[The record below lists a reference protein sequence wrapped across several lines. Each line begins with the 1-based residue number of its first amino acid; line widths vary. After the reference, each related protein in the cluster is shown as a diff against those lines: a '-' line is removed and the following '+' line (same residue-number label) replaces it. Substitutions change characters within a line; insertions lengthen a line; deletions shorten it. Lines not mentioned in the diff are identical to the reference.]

1 MWDRKHSLNNKPT
14 IAMDNKIIYINELI
28 FRGFGHT
35 AAKQNKAHDG
45 IKEIREANAWNAVQ
59 IWVQWLLS
67 GNKEKGIERNF
78 ETPLKHNVT
87 DHLLALA
94 EAPGCKGDLTKAV
107 EKEVERMIRRQ
118 QKFGRMP

>member
-14 IAMDNKIIYINELI
+14 ITMDNKIIYINELI

-35 AAKQNKAHDG
+35 AAKQNKARGG
-45 IKEIREANAWNAVQ
+45 IKEIGEANAWNAVQ

-67 GNKEKGIERNF
+67 GNKEKGIERKF

-94 EAPGCKGDLTKAV
+94 EFLGCRGDFTKAV
-107 EKEVERMIRRQ
+107 EKEVERMIKRQ
-118 QKFGRMP
+118 HKFGRMP